1 VARRLALLNTELGS
15 AAGVPAPG
23 RDRVA
28 AGDLSGHRTGG
39 LGEGEPP
46 PWWDTA
52 TRVAT
57 PRPGGAG
64 RRRPAPD
71 PRPDAAA
78 PGTNAQPPALP
89 IPGRH
94 AARGPRRQLSMP
106 ARPATPFGAAQIA
119 VVAVVAAVALA
130 ITAWVVVLSDEQ
142 PIDLTAT
149 NPVSAAPLVDP
160 GALAPPSGA
169 PLASEVP
176 GSGASPGTVV
186 VDVAG
191 KVRRPGIAVLPA
203 GSRVVDA
210 LEAAGG
216 PRPGVRLTSLNLA
229 RLLVDGEQIVVG
241 VAPVA
246 GAAASAVA
254 VPGAPTTGQLVNL
267 NTAGA
272 AELDTLPQVGP
283 VTAQAILAYR
293 DQHGGFASVDE
304 LLDVDGI
311 GEVTL
316 ARIAPFVT
324 V

>member
-1 VARRLALLNTELGS
+1 
-15 AAGVPAPG
+15 
-23 RDRVA
+23 
-28 AGDLSGHRTGG
+28 
-39 LGEGEPP
+39 
-46 PWWDTA
+46 
-52 TRVAT
+52 
-57 PRPGGAG
+57 
-64 RRRPAPD
+64 
-71 PRPDAAA
+71 
-78 PGTNAQPPALP
+78 
-89 IPGRH
+89 
-94 AARGPRRQLSMP
+94 MP